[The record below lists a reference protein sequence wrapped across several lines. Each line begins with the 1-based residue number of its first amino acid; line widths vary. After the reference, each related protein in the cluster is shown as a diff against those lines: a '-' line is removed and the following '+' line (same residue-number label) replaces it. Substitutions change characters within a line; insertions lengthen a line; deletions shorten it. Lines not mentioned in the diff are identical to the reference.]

1 MRRGTGNHAGRL
13 YRALCRVPELHEI
26 PDDAAGQCDDQRP
39 EKNAPVKP
47 LLERTGLKPEAV
59 AQCSELMLSREFEG
73 IDLSG
78 GLWQQV
84 AIARG
89 QYREHDLI
97 VLDEPT
103 AAIDPVEE
111 SAVYEKFLQM
121 VKGKTA
127 VIVTHRLAS
136 ARLADRIL
144 VMEKDGLRRQ
154 GRMRN
159 CLRQADFTAGCGKH
173 RRRITLFNRGGRYHE
188 AVFLHAPYDISLRA
202 GGVGG
207 VSCGGNYVL
216 SDLVSAADFAAE
228 RGGQLFTEQP
238 WQWNLARRFVL
249 GNLFSFSG
257 VDSERKRTAAVWS

>member
-1 MRRGTGNHAGRL
+1 
-13 YRALCRVPELHEI
+13 
-26 PDDAAGQCDDQRP
+26 
-39 EKNAPVKP
+39 
-47 LLERTGLKPEAV
+47 
-59 AQCSELMLSREFEG
+59 MLSREFEG

-127 VIVTHRLAS
+127 AIVTHRLAS

-144 VMEKDGLRRQ
+144 VMEK
-154 GRMRN
+154 GRI
-159 CLRQADFTAGCGKH
+159 AETG
-173 RRRITLFNRGGRYHE
+173 THE
-188 AVFLHAPYDISLRA
+188 ELLAA
-202 GGVGG
+202 GGLY
-207 VSCGGNYVL
+207 SRMWKAQAENYV
-216 SDLVSAADFAAE
+216 V
-228 RGGQLFTEQP
+228 
-238 WQWNLARRFVL
+238 
-249 GNLFSFSG
+249 
-257 VDSERKRTAAVWS
+257 

>member
-1 MRRGTGNHAGRL
+1 MTQPCGAEQGTTQDGCIGRSAVFQNYMRYQMTLQDN
-13 YRALCRVPELHEI
+13 VTISDPK
-26 PDDAAGQCDDQRP
+26 
-39 EKNAPVKP
+39 KNAPVKP

-89 QYREHDLI
+89 EYREHDLI

-127 VIVTHRLAS
+127 VIVTHRIAS

-144 VMEKDGLRRQ
+144 VMEK
-154 GRMRN
+154 GRI
-159 CLRQADFTAGCGKH
+159 AEAG
-173 RRRITLFNRGGRYHE
+173 THE
-188 AVFLHAPYDISLRA
+188 ELLAA
-202 GGVGG
+202 GGLY
-207 VSCGGNYVL
+207 SRMWKAQAENYV
-216 SDLVSAADFAAE
+216 V
-228 RGGQLFTEQP
+228 
-238 WQWNLARRFVL
+238 
-249 GNLFSFSG
+249 
-257 VDSERKRTAAVWS
+257 